1 MPNTHRDI
9 AVAALSA
16 GAHVLCEKPFARN
29 LQEALE
35 IAAAA
40 RRANRL
46 VTVGFNMRH
55 MGSSAAVRR
64 FVQAGH
70 LGAPICARGWMLA
83 DDVPWWGRHYERAI
97 SGGGALAS
105 TAVHMIDLV
114 RWMAGNPVPT
124 TATASMAT
132 IFPRK
137 RSHNAPSPEASGRY
151 DVEDIVFGHVRFANG
166 FWLSIEGT
174 WMWDDPGGG
183 WNYSFDLVGDR
194 AQARLHPLKLT
205 REAADG
211 RIVEVATAD
220 ADDVSFPESVDREL
234 ADVVAAVRQREPP
247 LAPLQDALYV
257 QAIVDALYASAAA
270 GREVEVDTTWAE
282 PAPSSPRAE
291 STTQDLRAEPYLHA
305 ADRDPI

>member
-1 MPNTHRDI
+1 
-9 AVAALSA
+9 
-16 GAHVLCEKPFARN
+16 
-29 LQEALE
+29 
-35 IAAAA
+35 
-40 RRANRL
+40 
-46 VTVGFNMRH
+46 
-55 MGSSAAVRR
+55 
-64 FVQAGH
+64 
-70 LGAPICARGWMLA
+70 
-83 DDVPWWGRHYERAI
+83 
-97 SGGGALAS
+97 
-105 TAVHMIDLV
+105 
-114 RWMAGNPVPT
+114 MAGNPVPT